1 MNYYQK
7 YVKYKKKYLN
17 VLNIQSGG
25 GVENITPETTFKLV
39 TIDEFLE
46 NTDQTREY
54 YYTDNDL
61 KPVMFIQNEGGNYI
75 INPEYTQ
82 SDYSAKINVV
92 SNGKYRDINI
102 LDIKILSDVAGLRK
116 KLEDIYSKNK
126 GWSDRQEK
134 TAELLKNE
142 GLNAEK
148 NKNTVVGLMSL
159 INKKLYTK
167 DNDIIHQVSKLSHD
181 DDEQTIEKEKLYKDN
196 DIIHQVSK
204 LSHDYN
210 KQIINLIHQVLNLSH
225 DNEQTINSMI
235 SHMKDLNTKR
245 DNFNSVKAMGTY
257 TDKDSVTFNNNVL
270 QKAEEIKGLFI
281 KHYSIPVIK

>member
-39 TIDEFLE
+39 EIDEILE

-92 SNGKYRDINI
+92 SNGKYRDIDI
-102 LDIKILSDVAGLRK
+102 LDIKFLSDVAGLREE
-116 KLEDIYSKNK
+116 LEDIYSNNG
-126 GWSDRQEK
+126 GWTDRYVK
-134 TAELLKNE
+134 TKELL
-142 GLNAEK
+142 EK
-148 NKNTVVGLMSL
+148 
-159 INKKLYTK
+159 KK
-167 DNDIIHQVSKLSHD
+167 IRCI
-181 DDEQTIEKEKLYKDN
+181 
-196 DIIHQVSK
+196 
-204 LSHDYN
+204 
-210 KQIINLIHQVLNLSH
+210 QI
-225 DNEQTINSMI
+225 
-235 SHMKDLNTKR
+235 
-245 DNFNSVKAMGTY
+245 
-257 TDKDSVTFNNNVL
+257 
-270 QKAEEIKGLFI
+270 
-281 KHYSIPVIK
+281 